1 MKKVLLTLVCAL
13 MSLMAAN
20 AYEIGSGT
28 GVYFRGAQETQ
39 GGFNCYSWNELKYG
53 DEAGTWAYLINND
66 SSKLLIKGDG
76 DGWSFAI
83 GASDWGGNK
92 TLISA
97 EPNQYG
103 SWDTVEN
110 NIGRYT
116 VRCYRGG
123 GRNAYWTNIDATN
136 GTSIKAI
143 AVYFPKDYGTAN
155 NPDKIFNSGNGYNFP
170 ADFSDC
176 GYIYAY
182 TEVPQFIK
190 DAQNAA
196 PVKELSGWYLHG
208 SMFGTTDT
216 SNSAFNDYPLYK
228 DADGNFYRDVNLTIT
243 GDDAWIAFSQASTW
257 DWNKTLVC
265 GANPNATIN
274 TDLDCFYGGSH
285 NFLLKKGMKI
295 NRIVIKK
302 LPTNT
307 TSYGSSS
314 TSAPD
319 SQYAGIVRLEG
330 EMVSMPSNYVLEVWA
345 TSTNNLKWDTAGG
358 LYQPFRTDSYFKN
371 DTETAAGGYPL
382 ADRFKKEA
390 NDVKVLAFAGPM
402 SQDEIDN
409 VNKNYPADAPHA
421 VKWASEKWS
430 DDLGYTKAANT
441 DLYMID
447 FLEGNNERGLYIK
460 VPSVSDM
467 TDESNDTKD
476 VDAFYRMGV
485 RFGFADWN
493 HKGTGNDNL
502 YEKIQ
507 RWVKW
512 GHVFRLNEK
521 SRPVGAFPVLN
532 NEKNKVTSWTDDFGT
547 NEWNGWWFDPITG
560 KDSNGKLFSDF
571 TSDDVKG
578 DITNTA
584 HNKMGDSRLL
594 AERPF
599 WLKRIFLEVE
609 KVGQESDGRA
619 INRYWLY
626 FDGEYDLTQNNSDTY
641 AAEFYVPANQENAEG
656 AIASEKDNY
665 LREASNIWF
674 GSNLA
679 AGEPGFNR
687 FYNLDIDRQDLK
699 KLIGID
705 KNDYLYRM
713 GEMTRTGEAGSY
725 TYTPVQ
731 ATEET
736 RKGKFLYKLD
746 LRDSYTAISDYK
758 VTYLKDGEKQS
769 LKFQSGNSVDK
780 TLSYKGQDGKFYEV
794 DENGNQGKEL
804 KYSVENDLPVINT
817 LAIELLFDS
826 KNSEHTSAM
835 VDIESTYSLPNQAF
849 PMIVNKSY
857 DFNNIGANI
866 EDKFTAT
873 QLPLTKED
881 GFMEI
886 SGDCKYIDIN
896 VNWDGFESPMG
907 YTGLKNWSNRAAVG
921 TDSYPVARYEV
932 RYYADENETASEN
945 EADYTSV
952 AAEFKGRS
960 FFHTAELSQE
970 IADKLKGA
978 MDAESNDYT
987 CYVHYLVKAWYDICY
1002 PTSGVLSTS
1011 NLVKPQ
1017 STDVQ
1022 AAPAADGTE
1031 LWTPLMTAKGTVS
1044 NDVHTHSIDMT
1055 EYYPAVKTVVYR
1067 IEPVASTG
1075 TLTVPIYFDAVET
1088 GVEGI
1093 AADEATARYFDIH
1106 GFEVKNP
1113 THGNI
1118 YIVRRGNKVSKQIF

>member
-83 GASDWGGNK
+83 GASNWGGNK

-155 NPDKIFNSGNGYNFP
+155 NPDKIFNSGSGYNFP

-467 TDESNDTKD
+467 TDVNDQTKN
-476 VDAFYRMGV
+476 VDPFYRMGV

-547 NEWNGWWFDPITG
+547 NEWNGWWFDPTTG

-826 KNSEHTSAM
+826 KNSEHTSAT

-970 IADKLKGA
+970 IADKLKEA
-978 MDAESNDYT
+978 MDDESNDYT

-1055 EYYPAVKTVVYR
+1055 EYYPAVKTVDYR

>member
-1 MKKVLLTLVCAL
+1 MKKVLLTLVSAL
-13 MSLMAAN
+13 MSLTAAN

-28 GVYFRGAQETQ
+28 GVYFRGAQGTQ
-39 GGFNCYSWNELKYG
+39 GDWGCSGWNELKYG

-66 SSKLLIKGDG
+66 NSKLVINGEGKD
-76 DGWSFAI
+76 WSFAV

-97 EPNQYG
+97 EPNNSG
-103 SWDTVEN
+103 SWDTVDG
-110 NIGRYT
+110 IGRYT

-123 GRNAYWTNIDATN
+123 GRNAYWLKKDGNE
-136 GTSIKAI
+136 TSIKAI
-143 AVYFPKDYGTAN
+143 AVYFPKDYGTDN
-155 NPDKIFNSGNGYNFP
+155 NPDRIFNSSYNFP
-170 ADFSDC
+170 TDFADC

-182 TEVPQFIK
+182 TDVPQFIK

-196 PVKELSGWYLHG
+196 PKKELSGWYLHG

-285 NFLLKKGMKI
+285 NFILKKGMKI

-390 NDVKVLAFAGPM
+390 SDVKVLAFAGPM

-467 TDESNDTKD
+467 TDVNDQTKN
-476 VDAFYRMGV
+476 VDPFYRMGV

-547 NEWNGWWFDPITG
+547 NEWNGWWFDPTTG

-699 KLIGID
+699 NLIGID

-758 VTYLKDGEKQS
+758 VTNLKDGEKQS

-780 TLSYKGQDGKFYEV
+780 TLRYKGQDGKFYEV
-794 DENGNQGKEL
+794 DENGNQGEEL

-826 KNSEHTSAM
+826 KNEEHTSAT
-835 VDIESTYSLPNQAF
+835 VDITSTYNLPNKAF

-857 DFNNIGANI
+857 DFNNIGADI
-866 EDKFTAT
+866 QDKFAGTE
-873 QLPLTKED
+873 LPLTKED
-881 GFMEI
+881 GLMEI
-886 SGDCKYIDIN
+886 SGDCKYVDLN

-921 TDSYPVARYEV
+921 TDPYPVARYEV
-932 RYYADENETASEN
+932 KYYADENETASEN

-952 AAEFKGRS
+952 DAEFKGRS
-960 FFHTAELSQE
+960 FLHTAELSQE
-970 IADKLKGA
+970 IADKLKEA
-978 MDAESNDYT
+978 MDAESNSYK

-1022 AAPAADGTE
+1022 AAPAAGDTE
-1031 LWTPLMTAKGTVS
+1031 LWTPLMTEGYDKGTVGEDGVC
-1044 NDVHTHSIDMT
+1044 NHSIDMA
-1055 EYYPAVKTVVYR
+1055 EYYPEVKTVNYR

-1075 TLTVPIYFDAVET
+1075 TLTVPIYFDAVIT

-1093 AADEATARYFDIH
+1093 AADEAPARYFDIH
-1106 GFEVKNP
+1106 GFEVNNP

>member
-1 MKKVLLTLVCAL
+1 MKKVLLTLVSAL
-13 MSLMAAN
+13 MSLTAAN

-28 GVYFRGAQETQ
+28 GVYFRGAQDAQ

-53 DEAGTWAYLINND
+53 DEDGTWAYLINND

-76 DGWSFAI
+76 DGWSFAV

-110 NIGRYT
+110 GINRYT

-123 GRNAYWTNIDATN
+123 SRNAHWTNIDATN

-143 AVYFPKDYGTAN
+143 AVFFPKDYGTAN
-155 NPDKIFNSGNGYNFP
+155 NPDKIFNAGSGYNFP
-170 ADFSDC
+170 ADFADC

-182 TEVPQFIK
+182 TAVPQFIK

-196 PVKELSGWYLHG
+196 PAKELSGWYLHG
-208 SMFGTTDT
+208 SIFGNNTDT
-216 SNSAFNDYPLYK
+216 SKSEFNNYPLYK

-243 GDDAWIAFSQASTW
+243 GDNDWIAFSQASTW

-265 GANPNATIN
+265 GAHPDATIN

-285 NFLLKKGMKI
+285 NFELQKGMKI

-307 TSYGSSS
+307 TSYGQNSNV
-314 TSAPD
+314 PD
-319 SQYAGIVRLEG
+319 RQYAGIVRLEG
-330 EMVSMPSNYVLEVWA
+330 EMESMPSNYVLEVWE

-421 VKWASEKWS
+421 VKWASEQWS

-447 FLEGNNERGLYIK
+447 FLEGNDERGIYIK

-493 HKGTGNDNL
+493 HKGGGSDGL

-521 SRPVGAFPVLN
+521 SRPVGAFPVVEN
-532 NEKNKVTSWTDDFGT
+532 NKVVRWTDDFGT
-547 NEWNGWWFDPITG
+547 NEWNGWQVDANNGNI
-560 KDSNGKLFSDF
+560 NGKHFSDYNQ
-571 TSDDVKG
+571 DGVK
-578 DITNTA
+578 DMTKTKN
-584 HNKMGDSRLL
+584 NKMGDSRLL

-641 AAEFYVPANQENAEG
+641 ATEFYVPANQDNAEG
-656 AIASEKDNY
+656 AVASEKDNY
-665 LREASNIWF
+665 QRDASNIWF

-699 KLIGID
+699 NLIGID

-725 TYTPVQ
+725 IYTPVQ

-736 RKGKFLYKLD
+736 RKGNFLYKLD
-746 LRDSYTAISDYK
+746 LRDSYTVISDYN

-780 TLSYKGQDGKFYEV
+780 TLRYKGQDGKFYQV

-817 LAIELLFDS
+817 LAIELLYDS
-826 KNSEHTSAM
+826 KNKEHTSAT
-835 VDIESTYSLPNQAF
+835 VDITSTYNLPNQAF

-857 DFNNIGANI
+857 DFNNIGADI
-866 EDKFTAT
+866 QDKFAGTK
-873 QLPLTKED
+873 LPLTKEE
-881 GFMEI
+881 GLMEI
-886 SGDCKYIDIN
+886 SGDCKYVDLN

-921 TDSYPVARYEV
+921 TDPYPVARYEV

-960 FFHTAELSQE
+960 FLHTAELSQK
-970 IADKLKGA
+970 IADKLKEA
-978 MDAESNDYT
+978 MDTENNSYK

-1002 PTSGVLSTS
+1002 PTSGVLSPR
-1011 NLVKPQ
+1011 NLVKPR

-1022 AAPAADGTE
+1022 AAPAAGDTE
-1031 LWTPLMTAKGTVS
+1031 LWTPLMTAKGTGS
-1044 NDVHTHSIDMT
+1044 NDVHTHSVDLS
-1055 EYYPAVKTVVYR
+1055 EYYPAVGTVSYR

-1075 TLTVPIYFDAVET
+1075 TLTVPISFDAVIT

-1093 AADEATARYFDIH
+1093 AADEAPARYFDIH